1 MMGLSGLRAFGLI
14 FACMFSVTAVA
25 QLHSFGPNTQP
36 LPRSPRPI
44 ETEAATRFIVEM
56 SVVLVRDP
64 DAALEAASIEIAHQR
79 AANNSRQDGQLSAAL
94 TVASQAHALL
104 GDVDQAESLLE
115 QAEEASP
122 AGPPGRAIRA
132 YITMARGKRALQ
144 IGKNADALLLY
155 RRAQAQFIAA
165 HDLRGQAVSLQ
176 VLGRIFTDIGDEEN
190 SIRYLNLAA
199 DTYSGEDLF
208 RLNLENNLGVARQ
221 NAFHHAEAIPHFLA
235 ALHVAE
241 KLQLQ
246 DRARLIR
253 TNLALSHLWLENLPQ
268 ARRILAELGPPSQQ
282 PAGYVQAETYRLNAL
297 LALREGRLRPALALI
312 QHALKDVDPKS
323 SPNNFRLVHYT
334 AYEIYRALGEREP
347 ALVQLEAVRRI
358 DESVARELATNRAA
372 VLGAQ
377 FQFAAQN
384 ERIERMKAERLARE
398 VRFQRT
404 MTWTIAAAAGVLL
417 ALLGWLL
424 FIAMRSRNRAKR
436 DGAALVVV
444 NKRLEHALAAK
455 TEFLASTSHEIRT
468 PLNGILGMTQVM
480 LADKTL
486 PTHTRAQMEL
496 VHDAGQTMRAL
507 VDDILD
513 VAKIEHGGFSINA
526 RPAYVAGLVRR
537 VTNLF
542 APQAESRGLILNC
555 AIAMP
560 QGESIIDPDRLT
572 QIIFNLVGNAMKFT
586 ESGEIKVGL
595 DLVETSDVAC
605 GEEPT
610 PLMRLSVADTGP
622 GIPRDWQDA
631 VFEMFQQV
639 DGTRT
644 RSHGGTGLGLAICR
658 QLSEAMGG
666 RIWLESEEGKGTTF
680 FVDLPWMPAERICA
694 DPADQVQGL
703 AQLPRAIFVIGSDPM
718 RTAMLAAIVR
728 RIGQQV
734 SLLDT
739 SDSIVAAAKLHHATY
754 LIDCAALPFF
764 HSVLGN
770 EIIPAGHIILVGEQ
784 LQDSDISGW
793 DKDRLA
799 FAAFARNSIED
810 ALALGMSEP
819 AGGEETL
826 AQTTIF
832 VADAAGEAPASP
844 NAQQHAA

>member
-1 MMGLSGLRAFGLI
+1 MMRLWAKAIIACFALVLSA
-14 FACMFSVTAVA
+14 SVIA
-25 QLHSFGPNTQP
+25 QPQALETNSSPAWR
-36 LPRSPRPI
+36 LPSQAAPS
-44 ETEAATRFIVEM
+44 AATSFIVEM

-64 DAALEAASIEIAHQR
+64 DAAFEAASNEIARQR
-79 AANNSRQDGQLSAAL
+79 ASSQGRQDGRLSAAL
-94 TVASQAHALL
+94 TVASQAQALL
-104 GDVDQAESLLE
+104 GDTDQAERLLA
-115 QAEEASP
+115 QAEVASP
-122 AGPPGRAIRA
+122 VGPPGQAVRA

-144 IGKNADALLLY
+144 IGENADALLLY

-165 HDLRGQAVSLQ
+165 HDLRGQALALQ

-190 SIRYLNLAA
+190 SIRYLNLASE
-199 DTYSGEDLF
+199 TYSGEDLF

-221 NAFHHAEAIPHFLA
+221 NAFHHEEAIPHFLA
-235 ALHVAE
+235 ALNIAE

-253 TNLALSHLWLENLPQ
+253 TNLALSNLWLENLPQ
-268 ARRILAELGPPSQQ
+268 ARGILAELGPPSQQ
-282 PAGYVQAETYRLNAL
+282 PNGYVQAETYRLNAL
-297 LALREGRLRPALALI
+297 LAFREGRLRPALALI

-358 DESVARELATNRAA
+358 DESAARELATNRAA

-398 VRFQRT
+398 VRFQRM

-436 DGAALVVV
+436 DGAALAVV

-480 LADKTL
+480 LADKAL
-486 PTHTRAQMEL
+486 PSHTRAQMEL

-513 VAKIEHGGFSINA
+513 VAKIEHGGFSINS
-526 RPAYVAGLVRR
+526 RPAFVADLVRR

-542 APQAESRGLILNC
+542 APQAESRGLFLNC

-560 QGESIIDPDRLT
+560 HGESIVDPDRLT

-586 ESGEIKVGL
+586 EAGEIKVGL
-595 DLVETSDVAC
+595 ELVEANGATSDEAPVRM
-605 GEEPT
+605 
-610 PLMRLSVADTGP
+610 MRLSVADTGP
-622 GIPRDWQDA
+622 GIPRDWHDA
-631 VFEMFQQV
+631 VFDMFQQV

-644 RSHGGTGLGLAICR
+644 RNHGGTGLGLAICR

-666 RIWLESEEGKGTTF
+666 RIWLESDEGKGTVF
-680 FVDLPWMPAERICA
+680 FVDLPWVPVENISTAL
-694 DPADQVQGL
+694 PVQGESNG
-703 AQLPRAIFVIGSDPM
+703 QLTRAIFVIGSDPM
-718 RTAMLAAIVR
+718 RSAMLAAIVR
-728 RIGQQV
+728 RIGQPV

-739 SDSIVAAAKLHHATY
+739 SDSIVAAAKLRHATY
-754 LIDCAALPFF
+754 LIDCAALPFIR
-764 HSVLGN
+764 SVLGSDL
-770 EIIPAGHIILVGEQ
+770 IPAGQAILVGEQ

-810 ALALGMSEP
+810 ALALGMTEP
-819 AGGEETL
+819 AGGEEQL

-832 VADAAGEAPASP
+832 AVDATGEAPVSP
-844 NAQQHAA
+844 NSRQHAA